1 METRLNGS
9 LLTVQ
14 PSEPIIHRIIMLYRK
29 YRPQKFSEIVGQ
41 EHVVKTL
48 QGALESGRV
57 GHAYLFTGSRG
68 TGKTS
73 LARIFA
79 KTLNCQKRLIRSD
92 LKEPCNDCHFC
103 FAANQGNSLDLI
115 EIDAASRTGVD
126 DIRELN
132 DSAMVAAP
140 SGGYKIFLIDEVHML
155 SKSAFNAL
163 LKTLEEPP
171 KHVVFILATTEPYK
185 ILPTVLSR
193 VQRFDFKRLN
203 QGQISEKLKMIA
215 GKEGIKINDEAI
227 KTIAMSA
234 DGALRDAEVALT
246 KIRASVDPSKEV
258 SAEDVNEILSLV
270 SYKYYPEFLGR
281 LLNNDRIGSMEIIQK
296 IHMSGADM
304 ENFTGNLVE
313 YLRDVLM
320 AKINPAVLASVSGMN
335 DEETKNISALGQSID
350 SQRLIKMIVS
360 FSNARNEIKHSPVP
374 QLPLELT
381 VIEMTDIE
389 CRP

>member
-1 METRLNGS
+1 
-9 LLTVQ
+9 
-14 PSEPIIHRIIMLYRK
+14 MLYRK
-29 YRPQKFSEIVGQ
+29 YRPQKFSEIIGQ

-79 KTLNCQKRLIRSD
+79 KVLNCVKKTD
-92 LKEPCNDCHFC
+92 NEPCNDCHFC
-103 FAANQGNSLDLI
+103 LAANQGNSLDLI

-171 KHVVFILATTEPYK
+171 KHVVFILATTEPHK

-203 QGQISEKLKMIA
+203 HGQISEKLKMMA

-227 KTIAMSA
+227 TTIAMSA

-246 KIRASVDPSKEV
+246 KIHASVDLNKEV
-258 SAEDVNEILSLV
+258 SAEDVNEILGLV

-281 LLNNDRIGSMEIIQK
+281 LLSNDKVGSMEVIQK

-313 YLRDVLM
+313 YLRNVLM
-320 AKINPAVLASVSGMN
+320 AKINPAVLVSVSGMN
-335 DEETKNISALGQSID
+335 DEEAKNISALGQRVD
-350 SQRLIKMIVS
+350 GQRLVKMIVS

-374 QLPLELT
+374 QLPLELA
-381 VIEMTDIE
+381 VIELCET
-389 CRP
+389 

>member
-1 METRLNGS
+1 L
-9 LLTVQ
+9 
-14 PSEPIIHRIIMLYRK
+14 LYRK

-73 LARIFA
+73 LARVFA
-79 KTLNCQKRLIRSD
+79 KTLNCIKKDS
-92 LKEPCNDCHFC
+92 EPCNECPFC
-103 FAANQGNSLDLI
+103 LAANQGISLDLI

-140 SGGYKIFLIDEVHML
+140 GGGYKIFLIDEVHML

-171 KHVVFILATTEPYK
+171 KHVVFILATTEPHK

-203 QGQISEKLKMIA
+203 QEQISEKLKMMA
-215 GKEGIKINDEAI
+215 RKEGIKISGDAV

-234 DGALRDAEVALT
+234 DGALRDAEVALS
-246 KIRASVDPSKEV
+246 KVQASVQ
-258 SAEDVNEILSLV
+258 SAEEITAESVQEILGLA
-270 SYKYYPEFLGR
+270 SYRYYPEFVGY
-281 LLNNDRIGSMEIIQK
+281 LLNNDRVGAMDLIQK
-296 IHMSGADM
+296 IYISGTDL

-313 YLRDVLM
+313 YMRNILM
-320 AKINPAVLASVSGMN
+320 AKINPAGLASVSGMN
-335 DEETKNISALGQSID
+335 DEETRNMSALGQNLD

-381 VIEMTDIE
+381 VIELTT
-389 CRP
+389 